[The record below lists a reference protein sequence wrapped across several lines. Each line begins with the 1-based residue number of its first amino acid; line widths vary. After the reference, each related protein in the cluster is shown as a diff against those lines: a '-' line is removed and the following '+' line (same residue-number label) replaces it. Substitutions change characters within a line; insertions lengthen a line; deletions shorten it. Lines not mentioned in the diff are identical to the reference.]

1 MLFKMTKRA
10 SPGLDFKI
18 EFQDDATD
26 YQKLSNIFS
35 PDTLYLAQMVIKYQ
49 TNYMFEK
56 IDESLNIAGLMQKSE
71 AALARLPI
79 NTDRKQGKSL

>member
-1 MLFKMTKRA
+1 
-10 SPGLDFKI
+10 
-18 EFQDDATD
+18 
-26 YQKLSNIFS
+26 
-35 PDTLYLAQMVIKYQ
+35 MVIKYQ